1 MSIEIN
7 GPKGRPT
14 AEIADNRKTQAKP
27 AGDTAS
33 SRATA
38 IGSGGQGDKFSLT
51 SEASQLKSLEEQVSS
66 LPVVDT
72 KRVQE
77 VQRSLATGSFQV
89 DPARVADKMLQFE
102 AGLGQDNDGDE

>member
-1 MSIEIN
+1 M
-7 GPKGRPT
+7 
-14 AEIADNRKTQAKP
+14 
-27 AGDTAS
+27 
-33 SRATA
+33 
-38 IGSGGQGDKFSLT
+38 
-51 SEASQLKSLEEQVSS
+51 
-66 LPVVDT
+66 VDT